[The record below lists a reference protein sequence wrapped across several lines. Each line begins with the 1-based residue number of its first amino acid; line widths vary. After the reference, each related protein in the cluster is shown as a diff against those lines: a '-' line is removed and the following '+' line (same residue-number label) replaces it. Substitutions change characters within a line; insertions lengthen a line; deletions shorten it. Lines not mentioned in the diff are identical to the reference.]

1 MQTIGFPFIL
11 LYVYCIVVLPI
22 LLIQLGV
29 YIYILIA
36 GLLPFLLY
44 KLNQAYGFVH
54 FESQT
59 VVYILLTSTSII
71 AIIADNIIRKIIY
84 WIPPHHEK
92 TSNKVKKYQIK
103 ELIDY
108 LLTESNIRFTIYLSY
123 LIYYVVYNILS
134 FQDSIALNDF
144 PYANSILQS
153 FLTFLAF
160 DSLIEIVNKS
170 EFSAQLLLK
179 KILTSMI
186 SIGSLKDEAE
196 SSNLEDKN

>member
-1 MQTIGFPFIL
+1 M
-11 LYVYCIVVLPI
+11 
-22 LLIQLGV
+22 
-29 YIYILIA
+29 
-36 GLLPFLLY
+36 
-44 KLNQAYGFVH
+44 K
-54 FESQT
+54 
-59 VVYILLTSTSII
+59 
-71 AIIADNIIRKIIY
+71 
-84 WIPPHHEK
+84 K